1 MKYGVMLAGVL
12 SAVVVQAASF
22 DDFLARLRAAAA
34 ARDASAL
41 ADLTR
46 LPFRYEG
53 RLLDRN
59 AFIQTLPG
67 LLDARVARCLAS
79 APPLREGADR
89 LLYCAPYTFHLRAG
103 ADGQWRLEEFSADG
117 EDLP

>member
-1 MKYGVMLAGVL
+1 MPSALA
-12 SAVVVQAASF
+12 AQAAPF

-34 ARDASAL
+34 ARDVVAVAGLS
-41 ADLTR
+41 R
-46 LPFRYEG
+46 LPFLYEE

-59 AFIQTLPG
+59 ALIRALPG
-67 LLDARVARCLAS
+67 LMDERVARCLAS

-89 LLYCAPYTFHLRAG
+89 LLYRAPYTFHLRAG